1 MNRIALLGGVA
12 VLAALAARPALAAP
26 AALPA
31 PDASGVQTPDRPVFT
46 VPELVVIGARP
57 EATPAGVGAVA
68 VTPDS
73 LALSAA
79 PTLEEVLREMPHLH
93 VRTNSRGEAEISTRG
108 SDSRQVA
115 VLVDGVPL
123 TLAWDS
129 RADASVI
136 PSSAPQELTFTRG
149 LSSML
154 HGPNVLGGVVEV
166 KVGSAAGAPVAR
178 ARDARLGLDGAGGA
192 AFSARVTEPLVTAGG
207 SAVVRAGLGWRDT
220 PGQALARGLVER
232 TGGPD
237 GLRLNTDAHAVDA
250 FLSARRDGE
259 GGGWVSF
266 SGFGTRG
273 RRGIAAELGVPD
285 ANTRF
290 WRYPRVERGVTVV
303 TAGTGER
310 DSPLGG
316 RGDLE
321 ASFGLDTGRTDIDA
335 FADAAYDSI
344 IAFEDGRDRTLTM
357 RLLGDQTLG
366 RRADLRGAFTLVSVR
381 HDEAVPD
388 GAFRY
393 RQRLWSLG
401 GETIVRVLDPG
412 ARPRFLKVSAGG
424 AWDGAQTPESGGREP
439 LGSLDSW
446 GGRLG
451 LSAGLDDG
459 TTQLHA
465 GVSRR
470 SRFPSL
476 RELYSGALNRFAPN
490 PGLLPERLVA
500 WEAGVTAR
508 AGRGEVQAVLFRNRL
523 QDAVVRV
530 RLPEPDNRF
539 QRINRDR
546 LDATGLELMAS
557 QDLGRLSASAHLTL
571 QSVELTDPAAGTG
584 RRPENL
590 PEASGGLGLRARL
603 PGGWTARLDAAWTG
617 AQFAIDPAT
626 GQDSRLAP
634 SLRCDLGVSRALGRH
649 LEATATLTNIGDT
662 VCLDQVGLPQPGR
675 TLAVLIQLR

>member
-1 MNRIALLGGVA
+1 MKRITLLTCTTALGA
-12 VLAALAARPALAAP
+12 VVLSAVVP

-31 PDASGVQTPDRPVFT
+31 AAATEVPAPDRPVFT
-46 VPELVVIGARP
+46 VPELVVVGVRP
-57 EATPAGVGAVA
+57 EATPAGVGAVS

-73 LALSAA
+73 LALTAA
-79 PTLEEVLREMPHLH
+79 PTLEEVLRELPHLH

-123 TLAWDS
+123 TLAWDA

-166 KVGSAAGAPVAR
+166 KVGSGGDAR
-178 ARDARLGLDGAGGA
+178 PARTREARLGLDSAGGA
-192 AFSARVTEPLVTAGG
+192 ALTARVTEPLAVARG

-232 TGGPD
+232 AGAPD
-237 GLRLNTDAHAVDA
+237 GLRLNTDSHAVDA
-250 FLSARRDGE
+250 FVSARRQGE
-259 GGGWVSF
+259 GGGWVSLA
-266 SGFGTRG
+266 GFGSQG
-273 RRGIAAELGVPD
+273 HRGIAAELGVPD
-285 ANTRF
+285 EDARF
-290 WRYPRVERGVTVV
+290 WRYPRVARGVAVV
-303 TAGTGER
+303 SAGTGER
-310 DSPLGG
+310 ASPLGG

-321 ASFGLDTGRTDIDA
+321 ASFGLDAGRTDIDA
-335 FADAAYDSI
+335 FAGAAYDSVV
-344 IAFEDGRDRTLTM
+344 AFEDGRDRTLTM

-366 RRADLRGAFTLVSVR
+366 RRADLRGAFTLVSIR
-381 HDEAVPD
+381 HDEVLPD

-401 GETIVRVLDPG
+401 SETIVRVLDPG
-412 ARPRFLKVSAGG
+412 ATPRFLQVSAGA
-424 AWDGAQTPESGGREP
+424 AWDGAETPETGGKEP
-439 LGSLDSW
+439 LGGLHGW

-451 LSAGLDDG
+451 LSGGLNDG
-459 TTQLHA
+459 TTRLHA

-490 PGLLPERLVA
+490 PDLAPERLVA

-508 AGRGEVQAVLFRNRL
+508 AGRGEVQAVLFHNHL
-523 QDAVVRV
+523 SDAVVRV
-530 RLPEPDNRF
+530 RLPAPDGRF
-539 QRINRDR
+539 RRINRDR
-546 LDATGLELMAS
+546 LDATGLELMAT
-557 QDLGRLSASAHLTL
+557 QDWGRLSGSAHLTL
-571 QSVELTDPAAGTG
+571 QSVELADPAEGSG

-590 PEASGGLGLRARL
+590 PEAAGGLGLRGRL
-603 PGGWTARLDAAWTG
+603 PGGWTARLEAAWTG
-617 AQFAIDPAT
+617 EQFAIDPAT
-626 GQDSRLAP
+626 GLDSRLAP

-649 LEATATLTNIGDT
+649 LEATATVANLGDT

-675 TLAVLIQLR
+675 TFSLLVQLR

>member
-1 MNRIALLGGVA
+1 MNRIILLAVA
-12 VLAALAARPALAAP
+12 AALAAFGAP
-26 AALPA
+26 AAFPA
-31 PDASGVQTPDRPVFT
+31 PAATDVPAPDRPVFT

-57 EATPAGVGAVA
+57 EATPAGVGTVT

-136 PSSAPQELTFTRG
+136 PSSAPQELSFTRG

-166 KVGSAAGAPVAR
+166 KMGSAAGAPVAR
-178 ARDARLGLDGAGGA
+178 ASDARLGLDGAGGA
-192 AFSARVTEPLVTAGG
+192 AFTARLTEPLVTGHG

-232 TGGPD
+232 PGAPD
-237 GLRLNTDAHAVDA
+237 GRRLNTDAHAVDA
-250 FLSARRDGE
+250 FLSARRDGG

-273 RRGIAAELGVPD
+273 HRGIAAELGVPD
-285 ANTRF
+285 ADARF
-290 WRYPRVERGVTVV
+290 WRYPRVERGVAVV

-321 ASFGLDTGRTDIDA
+321 ASLGLDAGRTDIDA
-335 FADAAYDSI
+335 FADAAYDSV

-381 HDEAVPD
+381 HDEVLPD

-412 ARPRFLKVSAGG
+412 ARPRFLKLSAGG
-424 AWDGAQTPESGGREP
+424 AWDGAQTPETGGKEP
-439 LGSLDSW
+439 LAGLDGW

-490 PGLLPERLVA
+490 PDLLPERLVA

-508 AGRGEVQAVLFRNRL
+508 AGRGEVQAVVFHNRL
-523 QDAVVRV
+523 RDAVVRV
-530 RLPEPDNRF
+530 RLPSPDNRF

-546 LDATGLELMAS
+546 LAATGLELMAS
-557 QDLGRLSASAHLTL
+557 QDVGRLSASAHVTL
-571 QSVELTDPAAGTG
+571 QSVELTDQAAGTA

-590 PEASGGLGLRARL
+590 PEAAGGLGVRGRL

-617 AQFAIDPAT
+617 EQFAIDPAT
-626 GQDSRLAP
+626 GQDSRLPP

-649 LEATATLTNIGDT
+649 LEATATLANIGDT

-675 TLAVLIQLR
+675 TLTVLVHLR

>member
-1 MNRIALLGGVA
+1 MNRIALLAGAA
-12 VLAALAARPALAAP
+12 VLAALGAP
-26 AALPA
+26 AALPAPAATPA

-57 EATPAGVGAVA
+57 EATPAGVGAVT

-79 PTLEEVLREMPHLH
+79 PTLEEVLRGMPHLH

-166 KVGSAAGAPVAR
+166 KVGSAAGAPDAR

-192 AFSARVTEPLVTAGG
+192 AFSARVTEPLTMARG

-232 TGGPD
+232 PGAPD

-259 GGGWVSF
+259 DGGWVSF

-285 ANTRF
+285 ANARF
-290 WRYPRVERGVTVV
+290 WRYPRVERGVAVV

-310 DSPLGG
+310 ASPLGG

-321 ASFGLDTGRTDIDA
+321 ASLGLHAGRTDIEA
-335 FADAAYDSI
+335 FADAAFDSVS
-344 IAFEDGRDRTLTM
+344 AFEDGRDRALTM

-381 HDEAVPD
+381 HDEVLPD

-412 ARPRFLKVSAGG
+412 ARPRFLKLSAGG

-490 PGLLPERLVA
+490 PDLLPERLVA

-523 QDAVVRV
+523 HDAVVRV

-557 QDLGRLSASAHLTL
+557 QELGRVSAGAHLTL
-571 QSVELTDPAAGTG
+571 QSVELTDQAAGTG

-590 PEASGGLGLRARL
+590 PEASGGLGLRGRL

-617 AQFAIDPAT
+617 EQFAIDPAT
-626 GQDSRLAP
+626 GQDSRLAS
-634 SLRCDLGVSRALGRH
+634 SLRCDLGVSRSLGRH
-649 LEATATLTNIGDT
+649 LDATATLTNIGDT

-675 TLAVLIQLR
+675 TLSVLIQLR

>member
-1 MNRIALLGGVA
+1 MNRIALLAGA
-12 VLAALAARPALAAP
+12 AALVSIVP

-31 PDASGVQTPDRPVFT
+31 AATEVQVPDRPVFT
-46 VPELVVIGARP
+46 VPELVVVGARP

-68 VTPDS
+68 VAPDS

-123 TLAWDS
+123 TLAWDA

-166 KVGSAAGAPVAR
+166 KIGATANAPATR
-178 ARDARLGLDGAGGA
+178 TRDARLGLDSAGGA
-192 AFSARVTEPLVTAGG
+192 AFTARVTEPLNAGG
-207 SAVVRAGLGWRDT
+207 GGSVVRAGLGWRDT
-220 PGQALARGLVER
+220 PGQALARGLAER
-232 TGGPD
+232 PGAPD
-237 GLRLNTDAHAVDA
+237 GLRLNTDSHAVDA
-250 FLSARRDGE
+250 FLSLRREGA

-266 SGFGTRG
+266 SGFGSRG
-273 RRGIAAELGVPD
+273 HRGIAAELGVPD
-285 ANTRF
+285 QDARF
-290 WRYPRVERGVTVV
+290 WRYPRVERGVAVV
-303 TAGTGER
+303 SAGTGER
-310 DSPLGG
+310 ASPLGG
-316 RGDLE
+316 YGDLE
-321 ASFGLDTGRTDIDA
+321 ASFGLDAGRTDIDG
-335 FADAAYDSI
+335 FAGADYGD
-344 IAFEDGRDRTLTM
+344 IATFEDGRDRTLTM

-366 RRADLRGAFTLVSVR
+366 RRADLRGAFTLVSIR
-381 HDEAVPD
+381 HDEALPD

-401 GETIVRVLDPG
+401 GETIWRVLDPG
-412 ARPRFLKVSAGG
+412 ATPRFLKLSAGA
-424 AWDGAQTPESGGREP
+424 AWDGAQTPETGGKEP
-439 LGSLDSW
+439 LGGLDSW

-451 LSAGLDDG
+451 VSGGLDDG
-459 TTQLHA
+459 TTRLHA

-476 RELYSGALNRFAPN
+476 RELYSGALDRFAPN
-490 PGLLPERLVA
+490 PDLAPERLVS

-508 AGRGEVQAVLFRNRL
+508 AGRGEVQAVLFHNRL
-523 QDAVVRV
+523 RDAVVRV
-530 RLPEPDNRF
+530 RLPEPDGRF
-539 QRINRDR
+539 QRLNRDR
-546 LDATGLELMAS
+546 LDATGLELMAT
-557 QDLGRLSASAHLTL
+557 QEWGRLSASAHLTL
-571 QSVELTDPAAGTG
+571 QSVELADPSAATA

-590 PEASGGLGLRARL
+590 PEAAGGLGLRGRL

-617 AQFAIDPAT
+617 EQFAIDPAS
-626 GQDSRLAP
+626 GLDSRLAP

-649 LEATATLTNIGDT
+649 LVATATVANIGDT

-675 TLAVLIQLR
+675 ALSVLVQLR